1 MTAPATASATQP
13 PGARARQDFAYPFR
27 VDRSSQQ
34 TAQAAYTA
42 HVDQLVR
49 QLLLTSPG
57 ERVDLPQFGCGL
69 RALVFAPMSD
79 ALAATVQLRVL
90 QALNQWLAGI
100 VTATEVTVVTSDEN
114 AALGPGTLQVNVS
127 YTVVETQSPASTTVI
142 LQ

>member
-1 MTAPATASATQP
+1 VTAPLSP
-13 PGARARQDFAYPFR
+13 LPRQDFAHPFQ

-34 TAQAAYTA
+34 TAQATYPA
-42 HVDQLVR
+42 HVDQMVR
-49 QLLLTSPG
+49 QLLLTAPG

-100 VTATEVTVVTSDEN
+100 VTANEVTVVTSGEN
-114 AALGPGTLQVNVS
+114 AALEPGTLQVTVS
-127 YTVVETQSPASTTVI
+127 YTVVEMQSPAATTVI
-142 LQ
+142 LP